1 MGMSWGDY
9 NKISQNLLFLV
20 NSGWQLDSYHLAT
33 ILAQLPIL
41 LQILQVLRQSYIPE
55 YEKHFSQN
63 ILTVPSSFTNP
74 NSNIFLVESIKT
86 FICYLVV
93 KNHKFT

>member
-41 LQILQVLRQSYIPE
+41 LQILQVLRQPYIPGVWEALFAE
-55 YEKHFSQN
+55 YFDGAQLLYESQ
-63 ILTVPSSFTNP
+63 L
-74 NSNIFLVESIKT
+74 
-86 FICYLVV
+86 
-93 KNHKFT
+93 